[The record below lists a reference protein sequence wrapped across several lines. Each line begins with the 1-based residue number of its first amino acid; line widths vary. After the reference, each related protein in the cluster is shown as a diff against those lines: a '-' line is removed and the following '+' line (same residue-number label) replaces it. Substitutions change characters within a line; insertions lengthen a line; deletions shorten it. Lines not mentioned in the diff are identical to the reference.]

1 MRVAHWLTGNN
12 TRIND
17 ELEVCGN
24 KLGNAVK
31 KETQV
36 RTKLVVPQT
45 LVLASTTLLLELVPI
60 FVDPVQWFEFMFAG
74 V

>member
-1 MRVAHWLTGNN
+1 MRVAHWLTGND

-24 KLGNAVK
+24 ESGNAVK
-31 KETQV
+31 KETKV